1 MIEFLQTVAQ
11 VIGIGILVIIGLFLA
26 AAASQSNRRS

>member
-1 MIEFLQTVAQ
+1 MIEFLQSCAQ
-11 VIGIGILVIIGLFLA
+11 VLGIGIFVIIGLFLA